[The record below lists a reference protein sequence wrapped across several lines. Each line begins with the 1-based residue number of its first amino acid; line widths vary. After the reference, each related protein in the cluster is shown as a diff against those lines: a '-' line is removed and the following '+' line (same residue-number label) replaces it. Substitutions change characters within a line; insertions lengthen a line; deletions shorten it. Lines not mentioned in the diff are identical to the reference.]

1 MKRVYVCV
9 VCGHTIDEA
18 DYLAL
23 PDEVTCPE
31 CGVSK
36 QDYELQEI

>member
-1 MKRVYVCV
+1 MERFYVCV
-9 VCGHTIDEA
+9 VCGHRIAEV
-18 DYLAL
+18 DYLSL

-36 QDYELQEI
+36 SDYILEE

>member
-1 MKRVYVCV
+1 MRYYVCV
-9 VCGHTIDEA
+9 VCGHRIEEA

-23 PDEVTCPE
+23 PDSVTCPE

-36 QDYELQEI
+36 EDYVLETI

>member
-1 MKRVYVCV
+1 MRRYYKCV
-9 VCGHTIDEA
+9 VCGHEIEEV

-23 PDEVTCPE
+23 PDTVTCPE

-36 QDYELQEI
+36 EDYELIVE